1 MSNIKN
7 KAKNIKLIAT
17 DIDGV
22 WTDAR
27 MYYSAEGDKMKSFS
41 TYDGMGVQLLK
52 KAGIP
57 LIIMT
62 SEDTEIVA
70 KRAQK
75 LGINRVY
82 QGENKKLER
91 LKEICVELDITLDE
105 VAYIGDDV
113 NDLDVLLAVGLSAM
127 PPNSPILDQFNPDY
141 LTTRSGGNGAFRDFV
156 DFILSQ
162 QSQISNFP

>member
-1 MSNIKN
+1 MSTL
-7 KAKNIKLIAT
+7 AKNIKLVGT

-27 MYYSAEGDKMKSFS
+27 MYYSADGDIMKSFS
-41 TYDGMGVQLLK
+41 TYDGMGVKLLRE
-52 KAGIP
+52 AGIP

-62 SEDTEIVA
+62 GEDTEIVT
-70 KRAQK
+70 KRAKK
-75 LGINRVY
+75 LGINFIF
-82 QGENKKLER
+82 QGENEKLRR
-91 LKEICVELDITLDE
+91 LKEVCKELDITLDE

-113 NDLDVLLAVGLSAM
+113 NDLDVLQAVGISAM

-141 LTTRSGGNGAFRDFV
+141 LTTRCGGDGAFRDFV

-162 QSQISNFP
+162 K

>member
-1 MSNIKN
+1 MSAL
-7 KAKNIKLIAT
+7 AKNIKLVGT

-27 MYYSAEGDKMKSFS
+27 MYYSTEGDVMKSFS
-41 TYDGMGVQLLK
+41 TYDGMGVKLLRE
-52 KAGIP
+52 AGIP

-62 SEDTEIVA
+62 GENTKIVA

-75 LGINRVY
+75 LGIDRIF
-82 QGENKKLER
+82 QGENEKLKR
-91 LKEICVELDITLDE
+91 LKEVCVELGITLDE

-113 NDLDVLLAVGLSAM
+113 NDLDVLRAVGLSAM
-127 PPNSPILDQFNPDY
+127 PPNSPILNQFTPDY
-141 LTTRSGGNGAFRDFV
+141 LTTRSGGDGAFRDFV

-162 QSQISNFP
+162 Q

>member
-1 MSNIKN
+1 MSAL
-7 KAKNIKLIAT
+7 AKNIKLVGT

-27 MYYSAEGDKMKSFS
+27 MYYSADGDIMKSFS
-41 TYDGMGVQLLK
+41 TYDGMGVQLLRD
-52 KAGIP
+52 AGIP

-62 SEDTEIVA
+62 GEDTEIVT

-75 LGINRVY
+75 LGIDHIF
-82 QGENKKLER
+82 QGENEKLKR
-91 LKEICVELDITLDE
+91 LKEVCAELDITLDE

-113 NDLDVLLAVGLSAM
+113 NDLDVLRAVGLSAM
-127 PPNSPILDQFNPDY
+127 PPNSPILNQFTPDY
-141 LTTRSGGNGAFRDFV
+141 LTTRSGGDGAFRDFV

-162 QSQISNFP
+162 Q

>member
-1 MSNIKN
+1 MSVLV
-7 KAKNIKLIAT
+7 KNIKLVGT

-22 WTDAR
+22 WTDAH
-27 MYYSAEGDKMKSFS
+27 MYYSAEGDIMKSFS
-41 TYDGMGVQLLK
+41 TYDGMGVQLLRE
-52 KAGIP
+52 AGIH

-62 SEDTEIVA
+62 SENTEIVA

-82 QGENKKLER
+82 QGENEKLKC
-91 LKEICVELDITLDE
+91 LKEVCVELDITLDE

-113 NDLDVLLAVGLSAM
+113 NDLDVLRSVGLSAM

-141 LTTRSGGNGAFRDFV
+141 LTTRSGGDGAFRDFV
-156 DFILSQ
+156 NFILSQ
-162 QSQISNFP
+162 Q

>member
-1 MSNIKN
+1 MSNS
-7 KAKNIKLIAT
+7 AKNIKLVGT

-27 MYYSAEGDKMKSFS
+27 MYYSADGDIIKSFS
-41 TYDGMGVQLLK
+41 TYDGMGVQLLRE
-52 KAGIP
+52 AGIP

-62 SEDTEIVA
+62 GENTEIVA
-70 KRAQK
+70 MRAQK
-75 LGINRVY
+75 LGIDRIF
-82 QGENKKLER
+82 QGENEKLKR
-91 LKEICVELDITLDE
+91 LKEVCSELDITLDE

-113 NDLDVLLAVGLSAM
+113 NDLDILRAVGISAM
-127 PPNSPILDQFNPDY
+127 PPNSPILDKFSPDY

-162 QSQISNFP
+162 Q

>member
-1 MSNIKN
+1 MSTL
-7 KAKNIKLIAT
+7 AKNIKLVGT

-27 MYYSAEGDKMKSFS
+27 MYYSADGDIMKSFS
-41 TYDGMGVQLLK
+41 TYDGMGVKLLRE
-52 KAGIP
+52 AGIP

-62 SEDTEIVA
+62 GEDTEIVT
-70 KRAQK
+70 KRAKK
-75 LGINRVY
+75 LGIDFIF
-82 QGENKKLER
+82 QGENEKLRR
-91 LKEICVELDITLDE
+91 LKKVCKELDLTLDE

-113 NDLDVLLAVGLSAM
+113 NDLDVLQAVGISAM

-141 LTTRSGGNGAFRDFV
+141 LTTRCGGDGAFRDFV

-162 QSQISNFP
+162 K

>member
-1 MSNIKN
+1 MSNS
-7 KAKNIKLIAT
+7 AKNIKLVGT

-27 MYYSAEGDKMKSFS
+27 MYYSAEGDIIKSFS
-41 TYDGMGVQLLK
+41 TYDGMGVQLLRE
-52 KAGIP
+52 AGIP

-62 SEDTEIVA
+62 GENTEIVA
-70 KRAQK
+70 KRAKK
-75 LGINRVY
+75 LGIDRIF
-82 QGENKKLER
+82 QGENEKLKR
-91 LKEICVELDITLDE
+91 LKEVCAELDITLGE

-113 NDLDVLLAVGLSAM
+113 NDLDILRAVGISAM
-127 PPNSPILDQFNPDY
+127 PPNSPILDKFSPDY

-162 QSQISNFP
+162 Q

>member
-1 MSNIKN
+1 MSNS
-7 KAKNIKLIAT
+7 AKNIKLVGT

-27 MYYSAEGDKMKSFS
+27 MYYSADGDIMKSFS
-41 TYDGMGVQLLK
+41 TYDGMGVQLLRE
-52 KAGIP
+52 AGIP

-62 SEDTEIVA
+62 GEDTEIVA
-70 KRAQK
+70 IRAKK
-75 LGINRVY
+75 LGIGRIF
-82 QGENKKLER
+82 QGENEKLKR
-91 LKEICVELDITLDE
+91 LKEVCAELDITLGE

-113 NDLDVLLAVGLSAM
+113 NDLDILRAVGISAM
-127 PPNSPILDQFNPDY
+127 PPNSPILDKFSPDY

-162 QSQISNFP
+162 Q

>member
-1 MSNIKN
+1 MSAL
-7 KAKNIKLIAT
+7 AKNIKLVGT

-27 MYYSAEGDKMKSFS
+27 MYYSADGDIMKSFS
-41 TYDGMGVQLLK
+41 TYDGMGVQLLRD
-52 KAGIP
+52 AGIP

-62 SEDTEIVA
+62 GENTEIVA

-75 LGINRVY
+75 LGIDHIF
-82 QGENKKLER
+82 QGENEKLKR
-91 LKEICVELDITLDE
+91 LKEVCSELNISLDE

-113 NDLDVLLAVGLSAM
+113 NDLDVLKSVGLSAM
-127 PPNSPILDQFNPDY
+127 PPNSPILNQFTPDY
-141 LTTRSGGNGAFRDFV
+141 LTTRSGGDGAFRDFV

-162 QSQISNFP
+162 Q

>member
-1 MSNIKN
+1 MSNS
-7 KAKNIKLIAT
+7 AKNIKLVGT

-27 MYYSAEGDKMKSFS
+27 MYYSADGDIIKSFS
-41 TYDGMGVQLLK
+41 TYDGMGVQLLRE
-52 KAGIP
+52 AGIP

-62 SEDTEIVA
+62 GENTEIVA
-70 KRAQK
+70 MRAQK
-75 LGINRVY
+75 LGIDRIF
-82 QGENKKLER
+82 QGENEKLKR
-91 LKEICVELDITLDE
+91 LKEVCAELDITLGE

-113 NDLDVLLAVGLSAM
+113 NDLDILRAVGISAM
-127 PPNSPILDQFNPDY
+127 PPNSPILDKFSPDY

-162 QSQISNFP
+162 Q

>member
-1 MSNIKN
+1 MSAL
-7 KAKNIKLIAT
+7 AKNIKLVGT

-27 MYYSAEGDKMKSFS
+27 MYYSTEGDVMKSFS
-41 TYDGMGVQLLK
+41 TYDGMGVKLLRE
-52 KAGIP
+52 AGIP

-62 SEDTEIVA
+62 GENTKIVA

-75 LGINRVY
+75 LGIDHIF
-82 QGENKKLER
+82 QGENEKLKR
-91 LKEICVELDITLDE
+91 LKEVCAELGITLDE

-113 NDLDVLLAVGLSAM
+113 NDLDVLRAVGLSAM
-127 PPNSPILDQFNPDY
+127 PPNSPILNQFTPDY
-141 LTTRSGGNGAFRDFV
+141 LTTRSGGDGAFRDFV

-162 QSQISNFP
+162 Q

>member
-1 MSNIKN
+1 MSAL
-7 KAKNIKLIAT
+7 AKNIKLVGT

-27 MYYSAEGDKMKSFS
+27 MYYSADGDIMKSFS
-41 TYDGMGVQLLK
+41 TYDGMGVQLLRD
-52 KAGIP
+52 AGIP

-62 SEDTEIVA
+62 GENTEIVA

-75 LGINRVY
+75 LGIDRIF
-82 QGENKKLER
+82 QGENEKLKR
-91 LKEICVELDITLDE
+91 LKEVCSELNISLDE

-113 NDLDVLLAVGLSAM
+113 NDLDVLKSVGLSAM
-127 PPNSPILDQFNPDY
+127 PPNSPILNQFTPDY
-141 LTTRSGGNGAFRDFV
+141 FTTRSGGDGAFRDFV

-162 QSQISNFP
+162 Q

>member
-1 MSNIKN
+1 MS
-7 KAKNIKLIAT
+7 ALVKNIKLVGT

-27 MYYSAEGDKMKSFS
+27 MYYSAEGDIMKSFS
-41 TYDGMGVQLLK
+41 TYDGMGVQLLRE
-52 KAGIP
+52 AGIH

-62 SEDTEIVA
+62 SENTEIVA

-82 QGENKKLER
+82 QGENEKLKC
-91 LKEICVELDITLDE
+91 LKEVCVELDITLGE

-113 NDLDVLLAVGLSAM
+113 NDLDVLRSVGLSAM
-127 PPNSPILDQFNPDY
+127 PPNSPILDQFTPDH
-141 LTTRSGGNGAFRDFV
+141 LTIRSGGDGAFRDFV

-162 QSQISNFP
+162 Q

>member
-1 MSNIKN
+1 MSISV
-7 KAKNIKLIAT
+7 KNIKLVGT

-27 MYYSAEGDKMKSFS
+27 MYYSADGDIIKSFS
-41 TYDGMGVQLLK
+41 TYDGMGVQLLRD
-52 KAGIP
+52 AGIP

-62 SEDTEIVA
+62 GENTKIVA

-75 LGINRVY
+75 LGIDHIF
-82 QGENKKLER
+82 QGENEKLKR
-91 LKEICVELDITLDE
+91 LKEICSELNISLDE

-113 NDLDVLLAVGLSAM
+113 NDLDVLKSVGLSAM
-127 PPNSPILDQFNPDY
+127 PPNSPILNQFTPDY
-141 LTTRSGGNGAFRDFV
+141 LTTRSGGDGAFRDFV

-162 QSQISNFP
+162 Q

>member
-1 MSNIKN
+1 MS
-7 KAKNIKLIAT
+7 ASATNIKLVGT

-27 MYYSAEGDKMKSFS
+27 MYYSADGDIMKSFS
-41 TYDGMGVQLLK
+41 TYDGMGVQLLRE
-52 KAGIP
+52 AGIP

-62 SEDTEIVA
+62 SENTGIVA

-82 QGENKKLER
+82 QGENEKLKR
-91 LKEICVELDITLDE
+91 LKEVCAELDITLDE

-113 NDLDVLLAVGLSAM
+113 NDIEISKLVGLSA
-127 PPNSPILDQFNPDY
+127 SPLDGVTQFKKNVDY
-141 LTTRSGGNGAFRDFV
+141 ICKNRGGNGAFREFV
-156 DFILSQ
+156 DLII
-162 QSQISNFP
+162 ISRGR

>member
-1 MSNIKN
+1 MSTL
-7 KAKNIKLIAT
+7 AKNIKLVGT

-27 MYYSAEGDKMKSFS
+27 MYYSADGDIMKSFS
-41 TYDGMGVQLLK
+41 TYDGMGVKLLRE
-52 KAGIP
+52 AGIP

-62 SEDTEIVA
+62 GEDTEIVT
-70 KRAQK
+70 KRAKK
-75 LGINRVY
+75 LGIDFIF
-82 QGENKKLER
+82 QGENEKLKR
-91 LKEICVELDITLDE
+91 LKEVCKELNITLDE

-113 NDLDVLLAVGLSAM
+113 NDLDVLQAVGISAM

-141 LTTRSGGNGAFRDFV
+141 LTTRCGGDGAFRDFV

-162 QSQISNFP
+162 K

>member
-1 MSNIKN
+1 MSTLP
-7 KAKNIKLIAT
+7 KNIKLVGT

-27 MYYSAEGDKMKSFS
+27 MYYSADGDIMKSFS
-41 TYDGMGVQLLK
+41 TYDGMGVKLLRE
-52 KAGIP
+52 AGIP

-62 SEDTEIVA
+62 GENTEIVT
-70 KRAQK
+70 KRAKK
-75 LGINRVY
+75 LGTDFIF
-82 QGENKKLER
+82 QGENKKLRR
-91 LKEICVELDITLDE
+91 LKKVCKELDITLDE

-113 NDLDVLLAVGLSAM
+113 NDLDVLQAVGISAM

-141 LTTRSGGNGAFRDFV
+141 LTTRCGGDGAFRDFV

-162 QSQISNFP
+162 K